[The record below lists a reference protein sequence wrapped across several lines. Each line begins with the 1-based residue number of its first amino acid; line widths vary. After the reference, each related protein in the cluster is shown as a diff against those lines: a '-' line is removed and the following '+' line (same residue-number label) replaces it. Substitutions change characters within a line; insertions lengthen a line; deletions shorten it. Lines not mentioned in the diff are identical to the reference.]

1 MMSIS
6 LQVAKVGEDRK
17 SIECGIV
24 HVDGKDGNLALKAP
38 MPHMPCHAS
47 KSEARRN
54 FFSFAFQTWEMN

>member
-38 MPHMPCHAS
+38 MPHMPCHAMPA
-47 KSEARRN
+47 KAKRDGI
-54 FFSFAFQTWEMN
+54 FFLLHFRHGK